1 MFINKKQITSMTG
14 VVTQPT
20 GESCAGK
27 KISATHR
34 MALGH
39 PMGNEQGEW
48 SGENN
53 ECEYTYDLRS
63 KQKKKLQ
70 GHVTHPR
77 QWKPGI
83 ARSPLAALGLHPKA
97 ARLTPKQEE
106 EQFLVKNS
114 LVKP

>member
-39 PMGNEQGEW
+39 PMGTEQGEW

-53 ECEYTYDLRS
+53 ECEYTYDLIS